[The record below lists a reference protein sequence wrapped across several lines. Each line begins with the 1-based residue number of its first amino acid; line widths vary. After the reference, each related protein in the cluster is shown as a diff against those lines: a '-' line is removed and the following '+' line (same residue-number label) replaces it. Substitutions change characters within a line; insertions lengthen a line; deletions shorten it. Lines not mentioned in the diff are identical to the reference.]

1 MIRVSYER
9 DPRREN
15 PMDLISHSLVGAVA
29 LIEISHPPVN
39 ALAHPVRSALL
50 ARVNALAADATV
62 AALVI
67 HGAGEH
73 FVAGADIREFDAAPR
88 EPLLNDVLL
97 QIEAC
102 DKPVIA
108 AIRGSATGGGFELAL
123 ACHYRCA
130 APTAIFSFPEVKL
143 GLLPGSGGTQ
153 RLPRLIGAELAL
165 DMMLTAEPID
175 GRRAFDLGI
184 VDHLADGD
192 LVAEALEF
200 ARQLAARGAGPRR
213 LCDLQ
218 VDVKSLPPGFFPQ
231 QFRRAEELARGH
243 GSHDAIVQCVS
254 ASVYQPFKEGL
265 ALSRSLFEQ
274 LRESSLS
281 RALRH
286 LFFAERGARAPAD
299 TVLREVNRVAVLG
312 SGTMGAG
319 IAASMTLGGY
329 PVALIDS
336 NSEAL
341 QSGLGRIRAI
351 LDGAVAKGRLGAGDA
366 AAALARVTAAPD
378 YGALATAQLVVE
390 AVYESMAVKREVFGQ
405 LDAHCQPGTILATNT
420 STLDI
425 DAIAA
430 ATRCPEDVLG
440 LHFFSPAHVMRLV
453 EVVRGRQ
460 TSKHTLATA
469 LAVVRR
475 IGKLGVVVG
484 NCFGFVGNRML
495 YAYGRE
501 NQQMLLEG
509 ASPTQID
516 DALKQF
522 GMAMGP
528 NAVGDLAGLDVGY
541 RVRRE
546 RKGLADDP
554 RYYRPADLMVE
565 AGRLGQKTGRGMFR
579 YEAGS
584 RTPLP
589 DPEVVQMI
597 AAESPRLGIERR
609 SIFESEIVNRCIF
622 ALINEG
628 ARILGEGIAESA
640 AAIDAIWCNGY
651 GFPRWRGGPMFYADT
666 LGIPQVV
673 EKIECL
679 ARLHGERYWTPAP
692 LLVAC
697 ARSGGHLGAAPAP
710 VSKIPL

>member
-1 MIRVSYER
+1 
-9 DPRREN
+9 
-15 PMDLISHSLVGAVA
+15 MDLISHSLEGAVA
-29 LIEISHPPVN
+29 LIRINHPPVN

-50 ARVNALAADATV
+50 ARVNTLATDASV

-88 EPLLNDVLL
+88 DPLLNDVLL

-108 AIRGSATGGGFELAL
+108 AIRGSAIGGGFELAL

-130 APTAIFSFPEVKL
+130 TPSAAFSLPEIKL
-143 GLLPGSGGTQ
+143 GLLPGAGGTQ
-153 RLPRLIGAELAL
+153 RLPRLVGAELAL
-165 DMMLTAEPID
+165 DMMLTAESID

-192 LVAEALEF
+192 LVMQTLEY
-200 ARQLAARGAGPRR
+200 ARQLIARNAGPRR
-213 LCDLQ
+213 LRDLQ
-218 VDVKSLPPGFFPQ
+218 VDVRFLPPGFFQ
-231 QFRRAEELARGH
+231 QQNQRAEALSHGH
-243 GSHDAIVQCVS
+243 GSHGAIVQCV
-254 ASVYQPFKEGL
+254 AAAVNQPFAEGL

-274 LRESSLS
+274 LRESTLS

-286 LFFAERGARAPAD
+286 LFFAERGTRPPANA
-299 TVLREVNRVAVLG
+299 VLQPVDRVAVLG

-329 PVALIDS
+329 AVTLIDS
-336 NSEAL
+336 NPDAL
-341 QSGLGRIRAI
+341 QSGMGRIRAV
-351 LDGAVAKGRLGAGDA
+351 LDGRVAKRRLSASDA
-366 AAALARVTAAPD
+366 AAALARVTPAPE
-378 YGALATAQLVVE
+378 YGALAAAQFVIE

-405 LDAHCQPGTILATNT
+405 LDVYCRPGTILATNT

-430 ATRCPEDVLG
+430 ATRRPESVLG

-453 EVVRGRQ
+453 EVVRGQ
-460 TSKHTLATA
+460 HTSVQALATA
-469 LAVVRR
+469 LSVVRH
-475 IGKLGVVVG
+475 IGKLGIVVG

-501 NQQMLLEG
+501 NQLMLLEG

-516 DALKQF
+516 DALKRF

-541 RVRRE
+541 RVRHE
-546 RKGLADDP
+546 RSDLEGDP

-565 AGRLGQKTGRGMFR
+565 AGRLGQKSGRGMFR

-589 DPEVVQMI
+589 DPEVEQMI
-597 AAESPRLGIERR
+597 AAESARLNIERR
-609 SIFESEIVNRCIF
+609 LIAESEIIDRCIL

-628 ARILGEGIAESA
+628 TRILGEGIVESA

-666 LGIPQVV
+666 LGVPQV
-673 EKIECL
+673 IAGINRL
-679 ARLHGERYWTPAP
+679 AQRQGTQHWTAAP
-692 LLVAC
+692 MLVDC
-697 ARSGGHLGAAPAP
+697 ARSGGRLVAAAVPAPAQAA
-710 VSKIPL
+710 SR